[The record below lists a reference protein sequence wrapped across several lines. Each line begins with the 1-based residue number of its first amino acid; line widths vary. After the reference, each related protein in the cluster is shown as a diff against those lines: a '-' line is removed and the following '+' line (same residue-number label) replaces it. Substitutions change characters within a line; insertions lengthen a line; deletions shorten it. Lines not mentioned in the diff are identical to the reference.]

1 MRRRQATH
9 VLGYTRVSTDEQAAS
24 GAGLDAQRDRIE
36 DEAIRRGWSVEWRSD
51 PGKSG
56 KVVNPGLRS
65 ALDLLADG
73 QADALVVTKMDRIAR
88 SAIHALDIIETAQ
101 EQGWALL
108 VLDMNLDMTTPAGR
122 AMARMLAV
130 FAEFERDLISQRTK
144 EAMAA
149 KSRAG
154 KHMGRPRLAPT
165 EVVRRI
171 VAARDS
177 GASFGSIAHDLTN
190 DSVLSPAGMRT
201 WHESSVRRLYNAATK
216 RTKATA

>member
-1 MRRRQATH
+1 MNDREPTH

-24 GAGLDAQRDRIE
+24 GAGLVAQHDSIE
-36 DEAIRRGWSVEWRSD
+36 DAALRRGWSVEWHSD

-56 KVVNPGLRS
+56 KAVNPGLRS

-88 SAIHALDIIETAQ
+88 SAIHALEIIETAQ
-101 EQGWALL
+101 EQGWALI

-165 EVVRRI
+165 DVVRRI
-171 VAARDS
+171 VAAREG
-177 GASFGSIAHDLTN
+177 GASFGSIARGLTE
-190 DSVLSPAGMRT
+190 DAVLSPSGLRT
-201 WHESSVRRLYNAATK
+201 WHESSVRRLYISATK
-216 RTKATA
+216 RTKASA